1 MLKLFKQLLPTV
13 LASLALLLSV
23 QSTAQAQSRT
33 ITGVVLDETD
43 LPLPGAFVTVKG
55 ETRGAMTDVN
65 GNFEISAKPTDVL
78 VFSFLGYEDENV
90 TVGEHQELKVKLVPQ
105 ENQLEEVVK
114 VAYGTQKKASVI
126 GSITTVDAD
135 QLKAPIGQLSTGLA
149 GKLAGVVAVQHS
161 GEPGSSAEFWIRGV
175 NTFGANS
182 YPLILVDGVE
192 RSMDL
197 VDTEDIAS
205 FSILKDATATALYG
219 VRGAN
224 GIVLITTRRGSE
236 SKPKVNFK
244 METGLTSPTRLPEM
258 ATAEQFIDYL
268 NTMQPGMIDDY
279 ARGMYLA
286 SDDVRSQKVN
296 PNAGEGAASI
306 LYCDLYPNVDWINE
320 IFKQQASTSKIN
332 INVTGGT
339 KNVRYYAGGSY
350 YFEDGIFNVAQNDR
364 YNSQMN
370 YRKFNFRT
378 NVDINI
384 TKSTVLGMDLSTQFT
399 SKNQPGASLSDIYA
413 YAMQIT
419 PIGFPIVFSDGTLSN
434 PENGSNPYNL
444 INNMGYAVTN
454 TQNAQTTV
462 SLTQDFSE
470 ILTEGLTAKVQVSWD
485 AKSNTSYTNSI
496 RPRIYFLRWSTD
508 LQDYE
513 YALQG
518 NSGTGYINTSV
529 SGVSG
534 QTVLNI
540 EASTNYER
548 TFASKHRVGGM
559 LLYYMRE
566 RSNIN
571 PGSYWYTFPYKSMGI
586 AGRATY
592 SFVDRYF
599 AEFNFG
605 YNGSENF
612 SPGHRFGFFPSG
624 ALGWIVSNENFWD
637 PIKSTVSLF
646 KIKASIGKVGNDQ
659 IGGNRRFGY
668 NTTMDTS
675 GISGFN
681 WGLTNPVGTSGVA
694 IGDIGNP
701 GIVWEEA
708 LKRNAGLE
716 INFFR
721 DHLKFQFDYFNDYR
735 SGIFIER
742 QSMPS
747 VVGLRK
753 TQYINIGEMQNHG
766 FDTSAQFEWTF
777 ANGLSLSARGN
788 FTFNRNKR
796 INDDKPDQIWPYQ
809 NTAGFANGQQRGLI
823 AEGLF
828 MDQEEIDTWPKQTF
842 GDVQPGDIKYRDIN
856 GDGQVD
862 DYDVVAIGYTTVPE
876 INYGFGVS
884 LGWKGFDASVFFS
897 GMDHVTRIIGGY
909 NLYGGAASNVLVQ
922 GQIFADVAE
931 KSWSVTHRADAE
943 YPRFSTETP
952 TNNQR
957 ASTFWQK
964 DMSFLR
970 LKNAELG
977 YTLPKKWTK
986 PMGISTVRVYLQG
999 VNLLTFSKFKL
1010 WDPEL
1015 SSSYGNVYPLTKNV
1029 SLGLNLNF

>member
-1 MLKLFKQLLPTV
+1 MKLNAKIRAFASAALLGLLLLP
-13 LASLALLLSV
+13 AA
-23 QSTAQAQSRT
+23 ARGQSREVRGT
-33 ITGVVLDETD
+33 VLDETD
-43 LPLPGAFVTVKG
+43 QPVAGAFVTVKG
-55 ETRGAMTDVN
+55 ETRGAMTDGAGRFSIQVK
-65 GNFEISAKPTDVL
+65 STDVL
-78 VFSFLGYEDENV
+78 IVSFLGYADEEV
-90 TVGEHQELKVKLVPQ
+90 LVGSQKDLLVKLVPQ
-105 ENQLEEVVK
+105 ENQLEEVVM
-114 VAYGTQKKASVI
+114 VAYGAQRKASVI
-126 GSITTVDAD
+126 GSITTVDAG
-135 QLKAPIGQLSTGLA
+135 QLQAPIGQLSTGLA

-182 YPLILVDGVE
+182 YPLILVDGVD

-224 GIVLITTRRGSE
+224 GIVLITTKRGAE
-236 SKPKVNFK
+236 SKPKVTAK
-244 METGLTSPTRLPEM
+244 IESGVTSPTRLPQM
-258 ATAEQFIDYL
+258 ASAEQFIDYL

-279 ARGMYLA
+279 SRSMYLA
-286 SDDVRSQKVN
+286 TGDIRNQYVN
-296 PNAGEGAASI
+296 PNAGEGAAMVT
-306 LYCDLYPNVDWINE
+306 YADLYPNVDWIHE
-320 IFKQQASTSKIN
+320 LFKEQASTSKIN
-332 INVTGGT
+332 VNVTGGT

-350 YFEDGIFNVAQNDR
+350 YFEDGIFNVVNNDR

-399 SKNQPGASLSDIYA
+399 SKNQPGASLSDIYS

-419 PIGFPIVFSDGTLSN
+419 PIGFPMVFSDGTFSN
-434 PENGSNPYNL
+434 PETGSNPYNM
-444 INNMGYAVTN
+444 INNMGYAVN
-454 TQNAQTTV
+454 TSQNAQTTV
-462 SLTQDFSE
+462 ALTQDFSE
-470 ILTEGLTAKVQVSWD
+470 FFLEGLTAKIQISWD
-485 AKSNTSYTNSI
+485 AKSNTSYTNVI
-496 RPRIYFLRWSTD
+496 RPKVYYLSAD
-508 LQDYE
+508 GSEYLLQ
-513 YALQG
+513 A
-518 NSGTGYINTSV
+518 NSGTGYINTSS

-534 QTVLNI
+534 QTILNI
-540 EASTNYER
+540 EASSNYEH
-548 TFASKHRVGGM
+548 TFASKHRVSGM
-559 LLYYMRE
+559 FLYYLRQ
-566 RSNIN
+566 RSLIN

-592 SFVDRYF
+592 SYLDRYF

-624 ALGWIVSNENFWD
+624 AVGYILSNERFWD
-637 PIKSTVSLF
+637 PIKDKISLLKF
-646 KIKASIGKVGNDQ
+646 KASIGKVGNDQ
-659 IGGNRRFGY
+659 IGGGRRFGY

-675 GISGFN
+675 GISGFY
-681 WGLTNPVGTSGVA
+681 WGLNNPVGTSGVTT
-694 IGDIGNP
+694 GDYGNP
-701 GIVWEEA
+701 NIVWEEA
-708 LKRNAGLE
+708 LKRNVGFEMNL
-716 INFFR
+716 FR
-721 DHLKFQFDYFNDYR
+721 DHFKFQFDYFNDYR

-742 QSMPS
+742 QSLPS
-747 VVGLRK
+747 VVGMRK
-753 TQYINIGEMQNHG
+753 TQYTNIGEMQNSG
-766 FDTSAQFEWTF
+766 FDTSAQFDYTF
-777 ANGLSLSARGN
+777 ANGINFSARGN
-788 FTFNRNKR
+788 YTFNRNKR
-796 INDDKPDQIWPYQ
+796 VYDDKPSQVWPYQ

-828 MDQEEIDTWPKQTF
+828 MNQEEIDAWPTQTF
-842 GDVQPGDIKYRDIN
+842 GAVQPGDIKYRDIN

-862 DYDVVAIGYTTVPE
+862 AYDVVPIGYTSVPE

-884 LGWKGFDASVFFS
+884 LSWKGVDASVFFS
-897 GMDHVTRIIGGY
+897 GMAHVTRIIGGY
-909 NLYGGAASNVLVQ
+909 NLYGGAATNVLVQ

-931 KSWSVTHRADAE
+931 KSWSVTHDPNAE

-952 TNNQR
+952 ANNLR
-957 ASTFWQK
+957 ASTYWQK

-977 YTLPKKWTK
+977 YTIPKKFTK
-986 PMGISTVRVYLQG
+986 RWNISTTRVYLQG

-1015 SSSYGNVYPLTKNV
+1015 ESSYGNVYPLTKNV
-1029 SLGLNLNF
+1029 SLGLNMNF